1 MKNGNKFVGEFKHG
15 QRDGPGTL
23 TCPSGIKFVG
33 KFKEGKRCGRGR
45 EENCKGSYY
54 MGNWNKNR
62 IEGAGLLQLKGEDE
76 VHDWHTQRFVRKDWP
91 AGLRLPSIIN
101 FIKEEIK
108 AEKIDR
114 RDYLRE
120 LTRPLDEA
128 LLQTYVDE
136 VRELNEQ
143 EERDRIL
150 EAEREKRKE
159 LEERREKVRKAREVK
174 KDDK

>member
-1 MKNGNKFVGEFKHG
+1 
-15 QRDGPGTL
+15 
-23 TCPSGIKFVG
+23 
-33 KFKEGKRCGRGR
+33 
-45 EENCKGSYY
+45 
-54 MGNWNKNR
+54 MGNWSKNR
-62 IEGAGLLQLKGEDE
+62 IEGAGLLQLKGEDQ

-101 FIKEEIK
+101 FIKEEVK

-128 LLQTYVDE
+128 LLRTYVDE

-143 EERDRIL
+143 EEMDRIL

-159 LEERREKVRKAREVK
+159 LEERREKVRKARE
-174 KDDK
+174 DAAIAREEANARAAMEEGN